1 MMITYLKN
9 ILLTIMMVWAAAF
22 VTSCSDDDSLA
33 SRGLETVEMPIS
45 ISIPAEGFVNPTD
58 VGIGEEAATPALVD
72 TRATRAPGDPGT
84 YEQFHLPQY
93 IYLFLCNKSTNGTKS
108 VIYQKIEI
116 PDNEL
121 TSAWEKTV
129 WDNDDSIYKY
139 KGNVSINLPLNRSKG
154 KIYAAASYIPL
165 HTSNVT
171 SSSMAEDKSSNHLS
185 FNCDRPSK
193 FGDSNYPREYIN
205 ESKTYTDAKYGTED
219 AVKNII
225 FSNITL
231 RNNMQDVYSTPYN
244 KTDANGDYYGTI
256 TDYASNVPNINI
268 VLYHVATKVDVQWSI
283 NEDYQGTSDWAVP
296 TVKSKSNPGDP
307 LDSHPASTSGST
319 YLPAHTYWTKYEC
332 ETMVNRKGETNKL
345 FFSLVE
351 LRDLPKYGCFLFRP
365 LETGYDSSNKV
376 HGYLGTY
383 KLRLIGSETT
393 PQHNVTDENG
403 VQHTVTVPGHD
414 KSDPPTGAYVT
425 SGGYNTYYY
434 HLDESNYGKKYYG
447 REVRYVIPKVYTL
460 TSDAV
465 AMSNNHIKMRLLC
478 NNYTTST
485 SDGSSI
491 YNEDHATKGYNT
503 YVKISK
509 PTTGDKIFTP
519 WIRVF
524 IHVDTS
530 QKAQNVMKITDEP
543 TMN

>member
-1 MMITYLKN
+1 MTTDLKN
-9 ILLTIMMVWAAAF
+9 IFFTIAIVLAAAF

-58 VGIGEEAATPALVD
+58 VGIGNEEPSSTFAV
-72 TRATRAPGDPGT
+72 TRALGDPGT

-93 IYLFLCNKSTNGTKS
+93 IYLFLCNENTNGTKS

-121 TSAWEKTV
+121 SSSWEKTV
-129 WDNDDSIYKY
+129 SGTDSIYTY
-139 KGNVSINLPLNRSKG
+139 KGNVSINLPLNRRKG
-154 KIYAAASYIPL
+154 KIYAAASYKPL
-165 HTSNVT
+165 HTTNA
-171 SSSMAEDKSSNHLS
+171 SSSMPEDDKSNHLS

-193 FGDSNYPREYIN
+193 FGDSKYPREYIN
-205 ESKTYTDAKYGTED
+205 ESKTYTDDTYGTED

-244 KTDANGDYYGTI
+244 KMENGVYYGTL

-283 NEDYQGTSDWAVP
+283 DEDYQGTADWVVP
-296 TVKSKSNPGDP
+296 TVKSKSNPGAP
-307 LDSHPASTSGST
+307 LDFYPANTSGST

-332 ETMVNRKGETNKL
+332 ETMNGKGETDKL

-365 LETGYDSSNKV
+365 LETGINRYLSS
-376 HGYLGTY
+376 Y
-383 KLRLIGSETT
+383 KIRLIGSETT
-393 PQHNVTDENG
+393 PQYIVKDDNGNVTKSG
-403 VQHTVTVPGHD
+403 AVPKHD
-414 KSDPPTGAYVT
+414 NTASGPTGEYVA

-434 HLDESNYGKKYYG
+434 HLDEKDYGMKYHG
-447 REVRYVIPKVYTL
+447 RVVAYVTPKVYNIT
-460 TSDAV
+460 TGTEPV
-465 AMSNNHIKMRLLC
+465 ADNFIKMRLLC
-478 NNYTTST
+478 NNYTTSKP
-485 SDGSSI
+485 DGSSI

-524 IHVDTS
+524 INVDTS
-530 QKAQNVMKITDEP
+530 QKAQNVMKITEDP

>member
-1 MMITYLKN
+1 MITDLKN
-9 ILLTIMMVWAAAF
+9 ILLTIMMVMAAAF
-22 VTSCSDDDSLA
+22 VTSCSDEDSLA

-58 VGIGEEAATPALVD
+58 VGIGNEEPASTLAV
-72 TRATRAPGDPGT
+72 TRALGDPGT
-84 YEQFHLPQY
+84 YEQFHLPRY
-93 IYLFLCNKSTNGTKS
+93 IYLFLCNESTNGTES

-121 TSAWEKTV
+121 TSSWEKTV
-129 WDNDDSIYKY
+129 SGTDSIYTY
-139 KGNVSINLPLNRSKG
+139 KGNVSINLPLNRSNG

-165 HTSNVT
+165 HTTNV
-171 SSSMAEDKSSNHLS
+171 SSSEDKKSNHLS
-185 FNCDRPSK
+185 FNCAMPNK
-193 FGDSNYPREYIN
+193 FGDSYPREYIN
-205 ESKTYTDAKYGTED
+205 ESKTYTDDTYGTED

-231 RNNMQDVYSTPYN
+231 RNYMQDVYSTPYN
-244 KTDANGDYYGTI
+244 KTDDKGVYYGTI
-256 TDYASNVPNINI
+256 TEYASNVPNINI

-283 NEDYQGTSDWAVP
+283 DEDYQGTADWAVP
-296 TVKSKSNPGDP
+296 TVKSNSNPPAP
-307 LDSHPASTSGST
+307 LDSFPASISGST
-319 YLPAHTYWTKYEC
+319 YLPAHTYWTKHEC
-332 ETMVNRKGETNKL
+332 ETMNNGKGETYKL

-365 LETGYDSSNKV
+365 LETGRNSYLSS
-376 HGYLGTY
+376 Y
-383 KLRLIGSETT
+383 KIRLIGSETT
-393 PQHNVTDENG
+393 PQYTVKDGNGNVKSG
-403 VQHTVTVPGHD
+403 SVPKHD
-414 KSDPPTGAYVT
+414 NTASSPTGAYVA

-434 HLDESNYGKKYYG
+434 HLDEKDYGMKYHG
-447 REVRYVIPKVYTL
+447 RVVAYVMPKVYNT
-460 TSDAV
+460 TAGNEPY
-465 AMSNNHIKMRLLC
+465 ANNFIKMRLLC

-524 IHVDTS
+524 INVDTS
-530 QKAQNVMKITDEP
+530 QRAQNVMKITEEP
-543 TMN
+543 TMQ

>member
-1 MMITYLKN
+1 MSRRFRSLDFYLEIMITDLKN
-9 ILLTIMMVWAAAF
+9 IFFTSAVFLAAAF

-58 VGIGEEAATPALVD
+58 VGIGEETP
-72 TRATRAPGDPGT
+72 TRATRALGDPGT
-84 YEQFHLPQY
+84 YEQFHLPRY
-93 IYLFLCNKSTNGTKS
+93 IYLFLCNESTNGTKS

-116 PDNEL
+116 PNNEL
-121 TSAWEKTV
+121 TSSWEKTV
-129 WDNDDSIYKY
+129 LGNDSIYTY

-165 HTSNVT
+165 HTTNASP
-171 SSSMAEDKSSNHLS
+171 SMQEDGESNHLS
-185 FNCDRPSK
+185 FNCDRPSQ
-193 FGDSNYPREYIN
+193 FGDPNYQREYIN
-205 ESKTYTDAKYGTED
+205 ESKTYTDANYGTED

-244 KTDANGDYYGTI
+244 KKDANGDYYGTI

-283 NEDYQGTSDWAVP
+283 DENYQGTADWAVP
-296 TVKSKSNPGDP
+296 TVKRTNNAGDP
-307 LDSHPASTSGST
+307 LDSYPAFTSGST

-332 ETMVNRKGETNKL
+332 ETMVNSKNETDKL

-365 LETGYDSSNKV
+365 LETGRSSS
-376 HGYLGTY
+376 LGSY
-383 KLRLIGSETT
+383 KIRLIGSETT
-393 PQHNVTDENG
+393 PQYSVKDGNGNVKF
-403 VQHTVTVPGHD
+403 VSVPAHD
-414 KSDPPTGAYVT
+414 KTPSGPTGAYVA
-425 SGGYNTYYY
+425 SDGYNTYYY
-434 HLDESNYGKKYYG
+434 HLDEKDYGMKYHG
-447 REVRYVIPKVYTL
+447 RVVAYVTPKVYNT
-460 TSDAV
+460 TEGTEPDAH
-465 AMSNNHIKMRLLC
+465 NFIKMRLLC

-485 SDGSSI
+485 PDGSSI

-503 YVKISK
+503 YIRIEK
-509 PTTGDKIFTP
+509 PQGDKIFTP

-524 IHVDTS
+524 INVDTP

-543 TMN
+543 TMQ

>member
-1 MMITYLKN
+1 MFL
-9 ILLTIMMVWAAAF
+9 AAAF

-58 VGIGEEAATPALVD
+58 VGIGNDEPASTLAV
-72 TRATRAPGDPGT
+72 TRALGDPGT
-84 YEQFHLPQY
+84 YEQFHLPRY
-93 IYLFLCNKSTNGTKS
+93 IYLFLCNESTNGTES

-121 TSAWEKTV
+121 TSSWEKTV
-129 WDNDDSIYKY
+129 SGTDSIYTY
-139 KGNVSINLPLNRSKG
+139 KGNVSINLPLNRRKG
-154 KIYAAASYIPL
+154 KIYAAASYKPL
-165 HTSNVT
+165 HTTNV
-171 SSSMAEDKSSNHLS
+171 SSSEDKNSNHLS
-185 FNCDRPSK
+185 FNCERPSE
-193 FGDSNYPREYIN
+193 FGDSNPREYIN
-205 ESKTYTDAKYGTED
+205 ESKTYTDATYGTED

-231 RNNMQDVYSTPYN
+231 RNYMQDVYSTPYN
-244 KTDANGDYYGTI
+244 KKDDKGVYYGTI

-283 NEDYQGTSDWAVP
+283 DEHYQGTADWAVP
-296 TVKSKSNPGDP
+296 TVKSKSNPPAP
-307 LDSHPASTSGST
+307 LDSFPASTKNGT

-332 ETMVNRKGETNKL
+332 ETMNNGKGETDKL

-365 LETGYDSSNKV
+365 LETGNSSD
-376 HGYLGTY
+376 LGSY

-393 PQHNVTDENG
+393 PKYTVKDENG
-403 VQHTVTVPGHD
+403 NVTQSGSVPKHD
-414 KSDPPTGAYVT
+414 NTASDPTGKYVA

-434 HLDESNYGKKYYG
+434 HLDEKDYGMKYHG
-447 REVRYVIPKVYTL
+447 RVVAYVTPKVYNT
-460 TSDAV
+460 TAGTEPV
-465 AMSNNHIKMRLLC
+465 ADNFIKMRLLC

-485 SDGSSI
+485 PDGSSI

-524 IHVDTS
+524 INVDTS
-530 QKAQNVMKITDEP
+530 LKAQNVMKITDEP

>member
-1 MMITYLKN
+1 
-9 ILLTIMMVWAAAF
+9 MVSAV

-58 VGIGEEAATPALVD
+58 VGIGEEGATPALVA

-84 YEQFHLPQY
+84 YEQFHLPRY
-93 IYLFLCNKSTNGTKS
+93 IYLFLCNESTNGTKS

-116 PDNEL
+116 PSDEL
-121 TSAWEKTV
+121 TSAWEKTISG
-129 WDNDDSIYKY
+129 NDSIYTY
-139 KGNVSINLPLNRSKG
+139 KGNVSINLPLNRIKG
-154 KIYAAASYIPL
+154 KIYAAASYKPL

-171 SSSMAEDKSSNHLS
+171 SPDMKESTNSNHLS

-205 ESKTYTDAKYGTED
+205 ESKTYTDATYGTED

-231 RNNMQDVYSTPYN
+231 RNYMQDVYSTPYN
-244 KTDANGDYYGTI
+244 KMENGVYYGTI

-283 NEDYQGTSDWAVP
+283 DEDYQGTADWAVP
-296 TVKSKSNPGDP
+296 TKKSTGDP
-307 LDSHPASTSGST
+307 LYLYPASTSGST

-332 ETMVNRKGETNKL
+332 ETMMNGKGETDKL

-365 LETGYDSSNKV
+365 LETGSNSNLSS
-376 HGYLGTY
+376 Y
-383 KLRLIGSETT
+383 KIRLIGSETT
-393 PQHNVTDENG
+393 PQYSVIDENG
-403 VQHTVTVPGHD
+403 NVKSGSVPKHD
-414 KSDPPTGAYVT
+414 NTASGPTGAYVA

-434 HLDESNYGKKYYG
+434 HLDEKDYGMKYHG
-447 REVRYVIPKVYTL
+447 RVVAYVTPKVYNT
-460 TSDAV
+460 TAGTEPV
-465 AMSNNHIKMRLLC
+465 ADNFIKMRLLC

-485 SDGSSI
+485 PDGSSI
-491 YNEDHATKGYNT
+491 YNEDHAIKGYNT

-509 PTTGDKIFTP
+509 PTGDKIFTP

-524 IHVDTS
+524 INVDTS
-530 QKAQNVMKITDEP
+530 QKAQNVMKITEEP

>member
-1 MMITYLKN
+1 MI
-9 ILLTIMMVWAAAF
+9 MAAAF

-58 VGIGEEAATPALVD
+58 VGIGDEAVTPASA
-72 TRATRAPGDPGT
+72 TKRAFGDPGT

-93 IYLFLCNKSTNGTKS
+93 IYLFLCNESTDGKQS

-121 TSAWEKTV
+121 TSSWEKTV
-129 WDNDDSIYKY
+129 WGNDSIYTY

-165 HTSNVT
+165 HTTNAYSAM
-171 SSSMAEDKSSNHLS
+171 SEDGKSNHLS
-185 FNCDRPSK
+185 FDCDTPSK
-193 FGDSNYPREYIN
+193 FGGSNTREYIN
-205 ESKTYTDAKYGTED
+205 ESKTYTDGTYGTEN

-231 RNNMQDVYSTPYN
+231 RNYMQDVYSTPYN
-244 KTDANGDYYGTI
+244 KTDDKGDYYGTI

-283 NEDYQGTSDWAVP
+283 DEDYQGTADWAVP
-296 TVKSKSNPGDP
+296 TVKSSGEP
-307 LDSHPASTSGST
+307 LDSWDASTSGST
-319 YLPAHTYWTKYEC
+319 YLPAHKYWTKHEC
-332 ETMVNRKGETNKL
+332 ETMYGNKGETNKL

-365 LETGYDSSNKV
+365 LETGSNSNLSS
-376 HGYLGTY
+376 Y
-383 KLRLIGSETT
+383 KIRLIGSETT
-393 PQHNVTDENG
+393 PQYTVKDENG
-403 VQHTVTVPGHD
+403 NVTKTGSVPAHD
-414 KSDPPTGAYVT
+414 KTGLTGKYVA

-434 HLDESNYGKKYYG
+434 HLDEKDYGMKYYG
-447 REVRYVIPKVYTL
+447 RVVAYVTPKVYNT
-460 TSDAV
+460 TAGNEPV
-465 AMSNNHIKMRLLC
+465 ADNFIKMRLLC

-485 SDGSSI
+485 PDGSSI

-530 QKAQNVMKITDEP
+530 EKAQNVMKITEEP

>member
-1 MMITYLKN
+1 MIMATA
-9 ILLTIMMVWAAAF
+9 V
-22 VTSCSDDDSLA
+22 VTSCSDDGSLA

-58 VGIGEEAATPALVD
+58 VGIGNDEPASASAT
-72 TRATRAPGDPGT
+72 TRALGDPGT

-93 IYLFLCNKSTNGTKS
+93 IYLFLCNESTNGTKS

-121 TSAWEKTV
+121 TSSWEKTV
-129 WDNDDSIYKY
+129 SGTDSIYTY

-154 KIYAAASYIPL
+154 KIYAAASYKPL
-165 HTSNVT
+165 HTTNA
-171 SSSMAEDKSSNHLS
+171 SSSMSEDKSSNHLS
-185 FNCDRPSK
+185 FNCAKPSK
-193 FGDSNYPREYIN
+193 FDNSNPREYIN
-205 ESKTYTDAKYGTED
+205 ESKTYTDGNYGTEE

-231 RNNMQDVYSTPYN
+231 RNYMQDVYSTPYN
-244 KTDANGDYYGTI
+244 KKDDNGDYYGTI

-283 NEDYQGTSDWAVP
+283 DEDYQGTADWAVP
-296 TVKSKSNPGDP
+296 TEKSKSNPPAP
-307 LDSHPASTSGST
+307 LDSYPASTKNGT
-319 YLPAHTYWTKYEC
+319 YLPAHSYWTKYEC
-332 ETMVNRKGETNKL
+332 ETMVNSNGETDKL

-351 LRDLPKYGCFLFRP
+351 LRDLPKYGCFLVRAM
-365 LETGYDSSNKV
+365 ETGYNSSNKE
-376 HGYLGTY
+376 HDYLGTY
-383 KLRLIGSETT
+383 KLRLSGSEIT
-393 PQHNVTDENG
+393 PKYNVTDENG
-403 VQHTVTVPGHD
+403 NVYKVSVPEHD
-414 KSDPPTGAYVT
+414 KSDPPTGAYVA
-425 SGGYNTYYY
+425 SGGYKTYYY
-434 HLDESNYGKKYYG
+434 HLDESDYGKKYYG

-460 TSDAV
+460 TSDDV

-485 SDGSSI
+485 IDGSSI

-503 YVKISK
+503 YIRIAK
-509 PTTGDKIFTP
+509 PTGDKISAA

-524 IHVDTS
+524 INVDTS
-530 QKAQNVMKITDEP
+530 QKAQNVMKITDDP
-543 TMN
+543 KLQ

>member
-1 MMITYLKN
+1 MTTDLKN
-9 ILLTIMMVWAAAF
+9 IFITMAIVLAAAF

-45 ISIPAEGFVNPTD
+45 ISIPAEGFVSPTD
-58 VGIGEEAATPALVD
+58 VGIGDEAVTPASA
-72 TRATRAPGDPGT
+72 TTRAPGDPGT

-93 IYLFLCNKSTNGTKS
+93 IYLFLCNESTNGTES

-121 TSAWEKTV
+121 TSSWEKTV
-129 WDNDDSIYKY
+129 SGTDSIYTY

-154 KIYAAASYIPL
+154 KIYAAASYMPL
-165 HTSNVT
+165 HTTNA
-171 SSSMAEDKSSNHLS
+171 SSSMPEDGESNHLS
-185 FNCDRPSK
+185 FNCDRPSQ
-193 FGDSNYPREYIN
+193 FGDPNYQREYIN
-205 ESKTYTDAKYGTED
+205 ESKTYTDTYGTED

-231 RNNMQDVYSTPYN
+231 HNNMQDVYSTPYN
-244 KTDANGDYYGTI
+244 KKDANGDYYGTI

-283 NEDYQGTSDWAVP
+283 DEDYQGTADWDVP
-296 TVKSKSNPGDP
+296 TEKSKNPGAS
-307 LDSHPASTSGST
+307 LDSWDAETSGGT
-319 YLPAHTYWTKYEC
+319 YLPAHSYWTKYEC
-332 ETMVNRKGETNKL
+332 DKMVNSNGEEDKL

-365 LETGYDSSNKV
+365 LETGSNSNLSS
-376 HGYLGTY
+376 Y
-383 KLRLIGSETT
+383 KIRLIGSETT
-393 PQHNVTDENG
+393 PEYTVKDENG
-403 VQHTVTVPGHD
+403 NVKSGPVPAHD
-414 KSDPPTGAYVT
+414 NTTSGSGPTGAYVA

-434 HLDESNYGKKYYG
+434 HLDEKDYGMKYYG
-447 REVRYVIPKVYTL
+447 RVVAYVTPKVYNIT
-460 TSDAV
+460 TAGTEPV
-465 AMSNNHIKMRLLC
+465 ADNFIKMRLLC

-485 SDGSSI
+485 PDGSSI

-524 IHVDTS
+524 IKVDTP
-530 QKAQNVMKITDEP
+530 QKAQNVMKITEEP
-543 TMN
+543 EMN

>member
-1 MMITYLKN
+1 MKN
-9 ILLTIMMVWAAAF
+9 ILLTITIIMAAAF
-22 VTSCSDDDSLA
+22 VSSCSDDDSLA

-58 VGIGEEAATPALVD
+58 VGIGEEGATPALAD

-84 YEQFHLPQY
+84 YEQFHLPRY
-93 IYLFLCNKSTNGTKS
+93 IYLFLCNESTNGTSS

-116 PDNEL
+116 PSNEL
-121 TSAWEKTV
+121 TSAWEKTISG
-129 WDNDDSIYKY
+129 NDSIYTY

-165 HTSNVT
+165 HTTNA
-171 SSSMAEDKSSNHLS
+171 SSYMKEDKSNHLS
-185 FNCDRPSK
+185 FKCDRPSK
-193 FGDSNYPREYIN
+193 FGDAKYPREYIN
-205 ESKTYTDAKYGTED
+205 ESKTYTDATYGTED

-283 NEDYQGTSDWAVP
+283 DEDYQGTADWAVP
-296 TVKSKSNPGDP
+296 TVRAEKGHEGEK
-307 LDSHPASTSGST
+307 LQSHDASISGST

-332 ETMVNRKGETNKL
+332 ETMVNSKNETNKL

-365 LETGYDSSNKV
+365 LETGNNSYLSS
-376 HGYLGTY
+376 Y
-383 KLRLIGSETT
+383 KIRLIGSETT
-393 PQHNVTDENG
+393 PQYTVKDENG
-403 VQHTVTVPGHD
+403 NVTQSGSVPAHD
-414 KSDPPTGAYVT
+414 NTASGPTGEYVA
-425 SGGYNTYYY
+425 SGGYKTYYY
-434 HLDESNYGKKYYG
+434 RLEEKDYGMKYYG
-447 REVRYVIPKVYTL
+447 RLVAYVTPKVYNIT
-460 TSDAV
+460 TAGTEPDA
-465 AMSNNHIKMRLLC
+465 NNFIKMRLLC

-485 SDGSSI
+485 IDGSSI

-503 YVKISK
+503 YIRIAK
-509 PTTGDKIFTP
+509 PTGNKIYTP

-524 IHVDTS
+524 INVDTP
-530 QKAQNVMKITDEP
+530 QKAQNVMKITDDPELQ
-543 TMN
+543 

>member
-1 MMITYLKN
+1 MAVVL
-9 ILLTIMMVWAAAF
+9 AAAF
-22 VTSCSDDDSLA
+22 FTSCSDDDSLA

-58 VGIGEEAATPALVD
+58 VGIGDEAVTPAS
-72 TRATRAPGDPGT
+72 AITRAPGDPGT
-84 YEQFHLPQY
+84 YEQLHLPQY
-93 IYLFLCNKSTNGTKS
+93 IYLFLCNKSTNGTES

-121 TSAWEKTV
+121 TSSWEKTV
-129 WDNDDSIYKY
+129 SGTDSIYTY

-154 KIYAAASYIPL
+154 KIYAAASYKPL
-165 HTSNVT
+165 HTTNA
-171 SSSMAEDKSSNHLS
+171 SSSMLEDGKSNHLS
-185 FNCDRPSK
+185 FNCARPSK
-193 FGDSNYPREYIN
+193 FGDPNYPREYIN
-205 ESKTYTDAKYGTED
+205 ESKTYTDGTYGTED

-244 KTDANGDYYGTI
+244 KMENGVYYGTI

-283 NEDYQGTSDWAVP
+283 DEDYQGTANWAVP
-296 TVKSKSNPGDP
+296 TVKSKINPGDP
-307 LDSHPASTSGST
+307 LDSWHASTAENGT

-332 ETMVNRKGETNKL
+332 ETMVNSKGETDKL

-365 LETGYDSSNKV
+365 LETGNSSD
-376 HGYLGTY
+376 LGSY
-383 KLRLIGSETT
+383 KIRLIGSETT
-393 PQHNVTDENG
+393 PQYTVKDVNGNVKSG
-403 VQHTVTVPGHD
+403 SVPAHD
-414 KSDPPTGAYVT
+414 NTTSGPTGAYVA

-434 HLDESNYGKKYYG
+434 HLDEKDYGMKYYG
-447 REVRYVIPKVYTL
+447 RLVAYVMPKVYNIT
-460 TSDAV
+460 TAGTEPV
-465 AMSNNHIKMRLLC
+465 ANNFIKMRLLC

-485 SDGSSI
+485 PDGSSI
-491 YNEDHATKGYNT
+491 YNEDHSTKGYNT

-509 PTTGDKIFTP
+509 PTTGEKIFTP

-524 IHVDTS
+524 INVDTS
-530 QKAQNVMKITDEP
+530 QKAQNVMKVTAEP

>member
-1 MMITYLKN
+1 MMTTDLKN
-9 ILLTIMMVWAAAF
+9 IFITMAIVLAAAF
-22 VTSCSDDDSLA
+22 VTSCSDDESLA

-45 ISIPAEGFVNPTD
+45 ISIPAEGFVSPTD
-58 VGIGEEAATPALVD
+58 VGIGDEAVTPASA
-72 TRATRAPGDPGT
+72 TTRAPGDPGT

-93 IYLFLCNKSTNGTKS
+93 IYLFLCNESTNRTES

-121 TSAWEKTV
+121 TSSWEKTV
-129 WDNDDSIYKY
+129 SGTDSIYTY
-139 KGNVSINLPLNRSKG
+139 KGTVSINLPLNRSKG

-165 HTSNVT
+165 HTTNA
-171 SSSMAEDKSSNHLS
+171 SSSMAEDKNSNHLS
-185 FNCDRPSK
+185 FNCERPSK

-205 ESKTYTDAKYGTED
+205 ESKTYTDATYGTEY

-244 KTDANGDYYGTI
+244 KKDANGDYYGTI

-283 NEDYQGTSDWAVP
+283 DEDYQGTADWAVP
-296 TVKSKSNPGDP
+296 TVKSKTNAGDP
-307 LDSHPASTSGST
+307 LDSHPASISGST
-319 YLPAHTYWTKYEC
+319 YLPAHKYWTKYEC
-332 ETMVNRKGETNKL
+332 ETMVNSKKETNKL

-365 LETGYDSSNKV
+365 LETGYDSSNNE
-376 HGYLGTY
+376 HEYLGTY

-393 PQHNVTDENG
+393 PQYNVTDKNG
-403 VQHTVTVPGHD
+403 VQHTGTVPGHD
-414 KSDPPTGAYVT
+414 KSNPPTGAYVA

-434 HLDESNYGKKYYG
+434 HLDESDYGKKYYG

-460 TSDAV
+460 TSNAV

-485 SDGSSI
+485 IDGSSI
-491 YNEDHATKGYNT
+491 YNEDHATKGYKT
-503 YVKISK
+503 YIRIAK
-509 PTTGDKIFTP
+509 PKGDKIYTP

-524 IHVDTS
+524 INVDTS
-530 QKAQNVMKITDEP
+530 QKAQKVMEITEEP
-543 TMN
+543 ALQ

>member
-1 MMITYLKN
+1 MLHIGFGYRLYLLA
-9 ILLTIMMVWAAAF
+9 IVLAVAF

-58 VGIGEEAATPALVD
+58 VGIGEETPTRA

-84 YEQFHLPQY
+84 YEQFHLPRY
-93 IYLFLCNKSTNGTKS
+93 IYLFLCNESTNGTKS

-121 TSAWEKTV
+121 TSSWEKTV
-129 WDNDDSIYKY
+129 SGTDSIYTY

-165 HTSNVT
+165 HTTNA
-171 SSSMAEDKSSNHLS
+171 SSSMSEDKNSNHLS
-185 FNCDRPSK
+185 FNCAMPSE
-193 FGDSNYPREYIN
+193 FGGSNTREYIN
-205 ESKTYTDAKYGTED
+205 ESKTYTDDTYGTED

-244 KTDANGDYYGTI
+244 KTDNKGDYYGTI

-283 NEDYQGTSDWAVP
+283 DEHYQGTADWAVP
-296 TVKSKSNPGDP
+296 TEKSTGEP
-307 LDSHPASTSGST
+307 LDLLDASTSGST
-319 YLPAHTYWTKYEC
+319 YLPAHKFWTKHEC
-332 ETMVNRKGETNKL
+332 ETMVNGKGEEDKL

-365 LETGYDSSNKV
+365 LETGNSDYLSS
-376 HGYLGTY
+376 Y
-383 KLRLIGSETT
+383 KIRLIGSETT
-393 PQHNVTDENG
+393 PQYSVN
-403 VQHTVTVPGHD
+403 HD
-414 KSDPPTGAYVT
+414 NTGAYVA

-434 HLDESNYGKKYYG
+434 HLDEKDYGMKYHG
-447 REVRYVIPKVYTL
+447 RLVAYVTPKVYNT
-460 TSDAV
+460 TAGNEPY
-465 AMSNNHIKMRLLC
+465 ANNFIKMRLLC

-485 SDGSSI
+485 PDGSSI

-503 YVKISK
+503 YVRIAK
-509 PTTGDKIFTP
+509 PTGYKIFTP

-524 IHVDTS
+524 INVDTS
-530 QKAQNVMKITDEP
+530 KKAQNVMKITEEP

>member
-1 MMITYLKN
+1 MMFL
-9 ILLTIMMVWAAAF
+9 AAAV

-58 VGIGEEAATPALVD
+58 VGIGNDEPASTLAV
-72 TRATRAPGDPGT
+72 TRALGDPGT
-84 YEQFHLPQY
+84 YEQFHLPRY
-93 IYLFLCNKSTNGTKS
+93 IYLFLCNESTNGTKS

-121 TSAWEKTV
+121 TSSWEKTISG
-129 WDNDDSIYKY
+129 NDSIYTY
-139 KGNVSINLPLNRSKG
+139 KGTVSINLPLNRSKG
-154 KIYAAASYIPL
+154 KIYAAASYKPL
-165 HTSNVT
+165 HTTNA
-171 SSSMAEDKSSNHLS
+171 SSSMPEDGKSNHLS
-185 FNCDRPSK
+185 FNCERPSE
-193 FGDSNYPREYIN
+193 FGDSNQREYIN
-205 ESKTYTDAKYGTED
+205 ESKTYTDDTYGTED

-231 RNNMQDVYSTPYN
+231 RNYMQDVYSTPYN
-244 KTDANGDYYGTI
+244 KTDKNGFYYGTI

-283 NEDYQGTSDWAVP
+283 DEDYQGTADWAVP
-296 TVKSKSNPGDP
+296 TEKSTGDP
-307 LDSHPASTSGST
+307 LDSWDAFTEEDGT
-319 YLPAHTYWTKYEC
+319 YLPAHKYWTKHEC
-332 ETMVNRKGETNKL
+332 DIMVNRKGETDKL

-365 LETGYDSSNKV
+365 LETGSNSNLSS
-376 HGYLGTY
+376 Y
-383 KLRLIGSETT
+383 KIRLIGSETT
-393 PQHNVTDENG
+393 PQYTVKDENG
-403 VQHTVTVPGHD
+403 NVIQTGSVPAHD
-414 KSDPPTGAYVT
+414 KTNITGAYVA

-434 HLDESNYGKKYYG
+434 HLDEKDYGMKYHG
-447 REVRYVIPKVYTL
+447 RVVAYVTPKVYNT
-460 TSDAV
+460 TEGTEPDAD
-465 AMSNNHIKMRLLC
+465 NFIKMRLLC

-524 IHVDTS
+524 INVDTS

>member
-1 MMITYLKN
+1 
-9 ILLTIMMVWAAAF
+9 MVWAA
-22 VTSCSDDDSLA
+22 VLVSSCSDDDSLA

-58 VGIGEEAATPALVD
+58 VGIGEEGATPALV
-72 TRATRAPGDPGT
+72 ATRAPGDPGT

-93 IYLFLCNKSTNGTKS
+93 IYLFLCNKSTNGTES

-116 PDNEL
+116 PSDEL

-129 WDNDDSIYKY
+129 SGTDSIYTY

-165 HTSNVT
+165 HTTNAF
-171 SSSMAEDKSSNHLS
+171 SSMEEDKSSNHLS
-185 FNCDRPSK
+185 FNCAMPNK
-193 FGDSNYPREYIN
+193 FGESYTREYIN
-205 ESKTYTDAKYGTED
+205 ESKTYTDDTYGMED

-225 FSNITL
+225 FSNINL

-244 KTDANGDYYGTI
+244 KTDDNGDYYGTI

-283 NEDYQGTSDWAVP
+283 DEDYQGTADWAVP
-296 TVKSKSNPGDP
+296 TEKSTGGP
-307 LDSHPASTSGST
+307 LGSYPASTSGST
-319 YLPAHTYWTKYEC
+319 DLPAHSYWTKYEC
-332 ETMVNRKGETNKL
+332 DKMVNGKGETNKL

-365 LETGYDSSNKV
+365 LETGNSS
-376 HGYLGTY
+376 YLSSY
-383 KLRLIGSETT
+383 KIRLIGSETT
-393 PQHNVTDENG
+393 PQYTVKDENG
-403 VQHTVTVPGHD
+403 NVTQTGSVPAHD
-414 KSDPPTGAYVT
+414 KTGSTGEYVA

-434 HLDESNYGKKYYG
+434 HLDEKDYGMKYYG
-447 REVRYVIPKVYTL
+447 RVVAYVTPKVYNIT
-460 TSDAV
+460 TEGTEPDAD
-465 AMSNNHIKMRLLC
+465 NFIKMRLLC

-485 SDGSSI
+485 PDGSSI

-509 PTTGDKIFTP
+509 PKGDKIFTP

-530 QKAQNVMKITDEP
+530 KKAQNVMKVTEEP
-543 TMN
+543 EMN

>member
-1 MMITYLKN
+1 MLHIGFGYRLYLLA
-9 ILLTIMMVWAAAF
+9 IVLAVAF

-58 VGIGEEAATPALVD
+58 VGIGDEAVTPASA
-72 TRATRAPGDPGT
+72 TTRAPGDPGT

-93 IYLFLCNKSTNGTKS
+93 IYLFLCNESTNGTKS

-116 PDNEL
+116 PSDEL
-121 TSAWEKTV
+121 TSSWEKTV
-129 WDNDDSIYKY
+129 WGNDSIYTY
-139 KGNVSINLPLNRSKG
+139 KGNVSINLPINRIKG

-165 HTSNVT
+165 HTNNA

-185 FNCDRPSK
+185 FNCERPSK
-193 FGDSNYPREYIN
+193 FGDSKYPREYIN
-205 ESKTYTDAKYGTED
+205 ESKTYTDATYGTED

-244 KTDANGDYYGTI
+244 KKDTNGDYYGTI

-283 NEDYQGTSDWAVP
+283 DEDYQGTADWAVP
-296 TVKSKSNPGDP
+296 TEKSKNNKGDQ
-307 LDSHPASTSGST
+307 LDSYPASTAENGT
-319 YLPAHTYWTKYEC
+319 YLPAHKFWTKYEC
-332 ETMVNRKGETNKL
+332 ETMMNGKEETDKL

-365 LETGYDSSNKV
+365 LETGYNSSNKE
-376 HGYLGTY
+376 HDYLGTY
-383 KLRLIGSETT
+383 KLRLSGSEIT
-393 PQHNVTDENG
+393 PKYNVTDENG
-403 VQHTVTVPGHD
+403 NVYKGSVPEHD
-414 KSDPPTGAYVT
+414 KSDPPTGAYVA
-425 SGGYNTYYY
+425 SGGYKTYYY
-434 HLDESNYGKKYYG
+434 HLDESDYGKKYYG

-460 TSDAV
+460 TSDDV

-485 SDGSSI
+485 IDGSSI

-524 IHVDTS
+524 INVDTS

>member
-1 MMITYLKN
+1 MFL
-9 ILLTIMMVWAAAF
+9 AAAF

-58 VGIGEEAATPALVD
+58 VGIGDEAVPPASAT
-72 TRATRAPGDPGT
+72 TRAPGDPGT
-84 YEQFHLPQY
+84 YEQFHLPRY
-93 IYLFLCNKSTNGTKS
+93 IYLFLCNESTDDKES

-121 TSAWEKTV
+121 TSSWEKTV
-129 WDNDDSIYKY
+129 SGTDSIYTY
-139 KGNVSINLPLNRSKG
+139 KGNVSINLPLNRRKG

-165 HTSNVT
+165 HTTNA
-171 SSSMAEDKSSNHLS
+171 SSTMSEDNKSNHLS
-185 FNCDRPSK
+185 FNCVRPSK
-193 FGDSNYPREYIN
+193 FGDPNYPREYIN
-205 ESKTYTDAKYGTED
+205 ESTTYTDGNYGTEE

-231 RNNMQDVYSTPYN
+231 RNYMQDVYSTPYN
-244 KTDANGDYYGTI
+244 KTDNKGDYYGTI

-268 VLYHVATKVDVQWSI
+268 VLYHVATKVDVQWNI
-283 NEDYQGTSDWAVP
+283 DEDYQGTSDWAVP
-296 TVKSKSNPGDP
+296 TVKSSGAP
-307 LDSHPASTSGST
+307 LDSHPASTSGSP
-319 YLPAHTYWTKYEC
+319 YLPAHSFWTKYEC
-332 ETMVNRKGETNKL
+332 ETMVNSKGETDKL

-365 LETGYDSSNKV
+365 LETGYSKYLSS
-376 HGYLGTY
+376 Y
-383 KLRLIGSETT
+383 KIRLIGSETT
-393 PQHNVTDENG
+393 PQYSVIDENG
-403 VQHTVTVPGHD
+403 NVKFVSVPAHD
-414 KSDPPTGAYVT
+414 NTPSGPTGAYVA
-425 SGGYNTYYY
+425 SDGYNTYYY
-434 HLDESNYGKKYYG
+434 HLDEKDYGMKYYG
-447 REVRYVIPKVYTL
+447 RVVAYVTPKVYNIT
-460 TSDAV
+460 TEGTEPNAD
-465 AMSNNHIKMRLLC
+465 NFIKMRLLC

-485 SDGSSI
+485 PDGSSI

-524 IHVDTS
+524 INVDTQ